1 MNEIKQILIVNSPLY
16 ESTHSSS
23 NEDYLPPLGIGLL
36 YTVLKE
42 RFHVDFIDCLAL
54 NWTTDEL
61 IGYINNH
68 CYGFI
73 CLNIFTTNFLQVKK
87 IIESVQYEPHWII
100 GGISTKSLYPEI
112 FKWQTTSLVSIVY
125 GDGELIISDI
135 ITNSVKQSPI
145 LGDNA
150 DKRFYKV
157 DSDSVYYNTNI
168 SCEVIDRS
176 IFTIEPEINIFGEK
190 EVCIY
195 TSRGCPYNCAYCMA
209 AHSKNRE
216 LGLPRHKSIESIIA
230 ELKTISELYPEVS
243 AIRIVDDLFLCKE
256 QNFKDACTI
265 FGRYNFKWRAMCH
278 IWSIHLLNDNFVL
291 SDLYDSGCRELFIGI
306 ESGSPRVLNEI
317 HKTSS
322 IEIIRESVIRI
333 LNSGIS
339 VKGYFIC
346 GFPNE
351 TKQDLDLTYELAK
364 QLSDYAKTKG
374 LHFRNSTFQ
383 FRPYYGTELYDKIIA
398 EKNIK
403 YNSLLYR
410 TRISQDINF
419 HIRNKSFNFDSG
431 NYSLVKDDDLHNYI
445 KIMNDLN
452 A

>member
-1 MNEIKQILIVNSPLY
+1 VNSPLY
-16 ESTHSSS
+16 ENTHLSN
-23 NEDYLPPLGIGLL
+23 NEDYLPPLGLGLL
-36 YTVLKE
+36 YTSLKGK
-42 RFHVDFIDCLAL
+42 FNVDFIDCLAL
-54 NWTTDEL
+54 DWTTDEL

-68 CYGFI
+68 YYDFI
-73 CLNIFTTNFLQVKK
+73 CINIFTTNFLQVKK
-87 IIESVQYEPHWII
+87 VVESTYYQTHWIV
-100 GGISTKSLYPEI
+100 GGISTKSLYSEI
-112 FKWQTTSLVSIVY
+112 FKWQTASDISIVY

-135 ITNSVKQSPI
+135 IANTVKQSPVF
-145 LGDNA
+145 GNTK

-157 DSDSVYYNTNI
+157 DYNSVYYNTNI
-168 SCEVIDRS
+168 SCEIIDRS
-176 IFTIEPEINIFGEK
+176 IFSAEPEINIFGEK

-209 AHSKNRE
+209 AYLKNKE
-216 LGLPRHKSIESIIA
+216 LGLPRQKSTESIIA
-230 ELKTISELYPEVS
+230 ELKTISELYPEAM

-265 FGRYNFKWRAMCH
+265 FGNYNFKWRAMCH
-278 IWSIHLLNDNFVL
+278 IWSIHLLEDNL
-291 SDLYDSGCRELFIGI
+291 ALNNLYGSGCRELFIGI
-306 ESGSPRVLNEI
+306 ESGSPRILTEI
-317 HKTSS
+317 HKTAS
-322 IEIIRESVIRI
+322 IDIIKESVTRI

-351 TKQDLDLTYELAK
+351 TMQDLELTYGLAK
-364 QLSDYAKTKG
+364 QLSDYAKTRG

-383 FRPYYGTELYDKIIA
+383 FRPYYGTELYDKIIT

-410 TRISQDINF
+410 TRISKNINF

-431 NYSLVKDDDLHNYI
+431 NYSLVKDDDLHQYI
-445 KIMNDLN
+445 KKMNDLN